1 MRNPKQLFSLPLFPL
16 KKKREKEKEERI
28 GRDGRRFDKRAL
40 SRSQEQRLAISD
52 SYILTGVVEK
62 SDRND

>member
-28 GRDGRRFDKRAL
+28 GRDGHRFDKRAL